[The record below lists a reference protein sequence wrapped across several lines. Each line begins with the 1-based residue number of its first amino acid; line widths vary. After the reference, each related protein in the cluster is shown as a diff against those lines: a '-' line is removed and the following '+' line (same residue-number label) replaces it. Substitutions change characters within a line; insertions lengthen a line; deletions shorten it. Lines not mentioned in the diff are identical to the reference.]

1 MTCFLHSIADCI
13 ILVFCTGV
21 RDEETR
27 TPLHVAS
34 LRAHKNVVEYLVEEA
49 NCDVSE

>member
-1 MTCFLHSIADCI
+1 MTCFLRDKQISIV
-13 ILVFCTGV
+13 VFCTVV
-21 RDEETR
+21 RDEETQ

-34 LRAHKNVVEYLVEEA
+34 LRANKNVVGYLVEEA